1 MQADIAGARPDV
13 VLDGVL
19 VEKMG
24 GRGAELI
31 VGARRDPEWGPV
43 LLVGFGGVLAEAL
56 HDVRLL
62 PPDLSVE
69 AIESE
74 LLQLKSARL
83 LRGFRGSPALDI
95 RAAAE
100 IVHGLGSL
108 MLASPQI
115 REVDINPIIVYPQG
129 QGAVALDALIVSG
142 SL

>member
-1 MQADIAGARPDV
+1 MIAAKIGYPVVLKAQSALLSHKSDAGGVALNLATPEAVAIAWERMHEDIAGARPGL

-31 VGARRDPEWGPV
+31 VGAQSDPEWGPV

-74 LLQLKSARL
+74 LLQLKSAALVARFSRL
-83 LRGFRGSPALDI
+83 S
-95 RAAAE
+95 
-100 IVHGLGSL
+100 
-108 MLASPQI
+108 
-115 REVDINPIIVYPQG
+115 
-129 QGAVALDALIVSG
+129 GARCSCRR
-142 SL
+142 